1 MVDNVIARE
10 QEMLTFALGEEH
22 YGVFILNVKEIVGM
36 MPITRVPNTPSF
48 IKGIVNLRGNIIP
61 IMDIRLKFGIEEIP
75 YNERTCIIIIQI
87 NVKGKGKLIGV
98 VVDAVSEVVN
108 ILAEDVEPPPEYGIQ
123 AEDNFIVGIG
133 KVKNKVIIIL
143 DIDKV
148 VKCPEM
154 VKMLEKQGK

>member
-1 MVDNVIARE
+1 MVDNVITKE
-10 QEMLTFALGEEH
+10 QEMLTFTLGEEH

-61 IMDIRLKFGIEEIP
+61 IMDIRSKFEMEEIP

-108 ILAEDVEPPPEYGIQ
+108 ILPEDVDVPPEYGAQ
-123 AEDNFIVGIG
+123 TGEGFIVGIG
-133 KVKNKVIIIL
+133 KVKNRVIIIL

-148 VKCPEM
+148 IKCSE
-154 VKMLEKQGK
+154 VIKILEKQGK